1 MARRNAQIRT
11 GDFVSVGRVGRRTGL
26 ELPVQV
32 TGEDGLEQIDNIF
45 SSPAKP
51 SPLRQAHSVED
62 FERDALPAP
71 KSIRRSLPRSVS
83 PRKTNI
89 SGRARRSNGGF
100 RTVHS
105 DDEADEVPDDAPVSS
120 PSRANTAALRS
131 SVAFPLRDI
140 TNETT
145 VSPRAKRKSII
156 QSIEEDYQSSDSEQ
170 PQVFVDDAP
179 AEIDDYQ
186 GEPEDQIEADI
197 PIQEPIDDEEEA
209 QIRQQPAPPAK
220 KAKSKALTRTKT
232 TKRGRPPLKAK
243 DNNQKMS
250 KRQEKELDEVVERVK
265 ARPDPPRSLYVLRK
279 ETPADPNVHLTRSG
293 RMTVKPLAYWRNER
307 CVWGGSPNTELKEG
321 ARFPMNSIKEIIRT
335 EDHNTPIRK
344 GKKSRKGKQKKKA
357 ATAEDDSSSDEEAT
371 YVEPWEVDTGTI
383 HGTVSEWDSLEGLPL
398 NTLQQIEIAHSSQ
411 AIQTY
416 VPQPK
421 NGQEPAQ
428 FRYSKL
434 FSNNFMSVGLVD
446 LPPGGIKKPKNSQ
459 KMQMTFYVLKGR
471 VTVSVGPIL
480 GTMTTFGIGKGGFWQ
495 VPRGNQYSI
504 ENEHGTEARLVFCQ
518 GCMVDIAEEEEA
530 EEE

>member
-1 MARRNAQIRT
+1 
-11 GDFVSVGRVGRRTGL
+11 
-26 ELPVQV
+26 
-32 TGEDGLEQIDNIF
+32 
-45 SSPAKP
+45 
-51 SPLRQAHSVED
+51 
-62 FERDALPAP
+62 
-71 KSIRRSLPRSVS
+71 
-83 PRKTNI
+83 
-89 SGRARRSNGGF
+89 
-100 RTVHS
+100 
-105 DDEADEVPDDAPVSS
+105 VPDDAPVSS

-145 VSPRAKRKSII
+145 GSPRAQRKSII
-156 QSIEEDYQSSDSEQ
+156 QSIEEDYQSSDNEQ

-179 AEIDDYQ
+179 AEIDDYH
-186 GEPEDQIEADI
+186 GEPEDEVEADI
-197 PIQEPIDDEEEA
+197 PIQEPIDDEEVDGTFSITTA
-209 QIRQQPAPPAK
+209 ANSRRKRKSDSQPAPRPAK
-220 KAKSKALTRTKT
+220 KAKTKPLTRKKT
-232 TKRGRPPLKAK
+232 TNSARGRGRPPNKSK
-243 DNNQKMS
+243 DMS
-250 KRQEKELDEVVERVK
+250 KTQEKELDNIVERVK

-371 YVEPWEVDTGTI
+371 NVEPWEVDTGTV

-495 VPRGNQYSI
+495 VPRGKCSI
-504 ENEHGTEARLVFCQ
+504 GQSRTSLTCNSRQPIFDRERARH
-518 GCMVDIAEEEEA
+518 
-530 EEE
+530 

>member
-1 MARRNAQIRT
+1 
-11 GDFVSVGRVGRRTGL
+11 
-26 ELPVQV
+26 
-32 TGEDGLEQIDNIF
+32 
-45 SSPAKP
+45 
-51 SPLRQAHSVED
+51 
-62 FERDALPAP
+62 
-71 KSIRRSLPRSVS
+71 VS
-83 PRKTNI
+83 PRKSGI
-89 SGRARRSNGGF
+89 SGAARRSNGGF

-105 DDEADEVPDDAPVSS
+105 DDEEDEAPDHAPVSS

-131 SVAFPLRDI
+131 VAFPLRDI

-145 VSPRAKRKSII
+145 GSPRAQRTSII
-156 QSIEEDYQSSDSEQ
+156 RSIEEDYRSSDAEDE
-170 PQVFVDDAP
+170 PPLPFVDDAP

-186 GEPEDQIEADI
+186 GEPEDELEPDI
-197 PIQEPIDDEEEA
+197 PLQEPIDDEEVDATFNIQDERTTA
-209 QIRQQPAPPAK
+209 ANSRKKRKSDSEPAAKRPAK
-220 KAKSKALTRTKT
+220 KAKTKALTRTKT

-243 DNNQKMS
+243 DGNNKMS
-250 KRQEKELDEVVERVK
+250 TRQEKELDEVVERVK

-279 ETPADPNVHLTRSG
+279 ETPADPHVHLTRSG

-357 ATAEDDSSSDEEAT
+357 ATNEDDSSSDEEAT
-371 YVEPWEVDTGTI
+371 NVEPWEVDTGTV

-495 VPRGNQYSI
+495 VPRGKCLISAKSFGIANTQLQETNTPSR
-504 ENEHGTEARLVFCQ
+504 TSMALRQDWFFARVAWSTSLKRKKQKRNNCVNHLR
-518 GCMVDIAEEEEA
+518 ALA
-530 EEE
+530 L